1 VSEENDELIPKKEG
15 IIMNENKSYENGVAE
30 EIMSNL
36 DEAKDLIEQAET
48 DKLFGDN
55 YARMLFEDFNNIRNS
70 DEIKLKA
77 KILIVDDDKGIRGLL
92 KTMVD
97 KLGHTTMLAENGIS
111 ALEQMEADPP
121 DLVLLDI
128 NMPEMDGDV
137 ILNCMK
143 ANEKLC
149 LIPVIMA
156 TGVDTEESM
165 VKNIENGAD
174 AYLTKPFNFKLL
186 TARIKSCL
194 EKKQLMDWKRDML
207 L

>member
-1 VSEENDELIPKKEG
+1 MSEENDELIPKKEG